1 MSKNI
6 PNLPFQYA
14 IFKIFFFSIKFSQVK
29 KDTIKG
35 IVFQFR

>member
-14 IFKIFFFSIKFSQVK
+14 IFKIKLFKIKPSQVK
-29 KDTIKG
+29 KDAIKH
-35 IVFQFR
+35 IVFQF